1 MSRSTVNFEEVKS
14 ILLTK
19 LIPELEEYITLK
31 DKKIQ
36 EEAMF
41 LFWGLDYHE
50 QHPKEI
56 PLESKDQLEKNRDF
70 LFSCQEIII
79 NNKLEFSFEKY
90 SQGFILGA
98 LEFAIRDK
106 EAQNKFYSDYVKLYN
121 KFKHWPEL
129 GFPDEDFQKN
139 WEKRLVSIE
148 EILDWMKQRAGEW
161 YPIITM
167 LINSKKYQKSTK
179 IILKTLRKGKTDQVV
194 FQILSGILHSNPILN
209 KQIIDYCNERNIS
222 YSELKKQLMRTFL
235 RLSRKTSDEKVK
247 NLCQMLLQVFKK
259 VKSN

>member
-1 MSRSTVNFEEVKS
+1 MSKPTGTFEEVKS
-14 ILLTK
+14 ILITK

-41 LFWGLDYHE
+41 LFWALDYYE

-70 LFSCQEIII
+70 LFSCQKIII

-98 LEFAIRDK
+98 LEFVIREK
-106 EAQNKFYSDYVKLYN
+106 EAQIKFYTEYMKLYN
-121 KFKHWPEL
+121 KFKRLPEL
-129 GFPDEDFQKN
+129 GFPDEEFQKN

-148 EILDWMKQRAGEW
+148 EIQDWMRQRAENW
-161 YPIITM
+161 YPILTM

-179 IILKTLRKGKTDQVV
+179 KILKTLRKGKNDETV
-194 FQILSGILHSNPILN
+194 FQILSGILHSNPLLSQ
-209 KQIIDYCNERNIS
+209 QINNYCNERNIS
-222 YSELKKQLMRTFL
+222 YSELRKQLMRTFL
-235 RLSRKTSDEKVK
+235 HFSREISDEKVK
-247 NLCQMLLQVFKK
+247 DLCQLLLQVFQKPE
-259 VKSN
+259 SN

>member
-1 MSRSTVNFEEVKS
+1 MSRPTVDFEEVKS

-19 LIPELEEYITLK
+19 LISELEEYITLK

-41 LFWGLDYHE
+41 LFWALDYYK

-56 PLESKDQLEKNRDF
+56 PLESKDQLLKNRDF

-98 LEFAIRDK
+98 LEFVIREK
-106 EAQNKFYSDYVKLYN
+106 EAQIKFYSDYMKLYN
-121 KFKHWPEL
+121 KFKRWPEL
-129 GFPDEDFQKN
+129 GFPDEDFKKN

-148 EILDWMKQRAGEW
+148 EIQDWMKQRAEKW

-167 LINSKKYQKSTK
+167 LVNSKKYQKSTK
-179 IILKTLRKGKTDQVV
+179 IILKTLRKGKKDEAV
-194 FQILSGILHSNPILN
+194 FHILSGILHSNPLLSQQVKN
-209 KQIIDYCNERNIS
+209 YCNERNIS
-222 YSELKKQLMRTFL
+222 YFELKKQLMRTFL
-235 RLSRKTSDEKVK
+235 RFSRETSDEKVK
-247 NLCQMLLQVFKK
+247 DLSQMLLQVFQKP
-259 VKSN
+259 VNN

>member
-1 MSRSTVNFEEVKS
+1 M
-14 ILLTK
+14 
-19 LIPELEEYITLK
+19 
-31 DKKIQ
+31 KIQ

-41 LFWGLDYHE
+41 LFWALDYYE

-56 PLESKDQLEKNRDF
+56 PLESKDQLMKNRDF

-98 LEFAIRDK
+98 LEFVIREK
-106 EAQNKFYSDYVKLYN
+106 EAQIKFYSDYMKLYN
-121 KFKHWPEL
+121 KFKRWPEL
-129 GFPDEDFQKN
+129 GFPDEDFKKN

-148 EILDWMKQRAGEW
+148 EIQDWMKQRAEKW

-179 IILKTLRKGKTDQVV
+179 IILKTLRKGKNDEAV
-194 FQILSGILHSNPILN
+194 FHILSGILHSNPLLSQRIN
-209 KQIIDYCNERNIS
+209 NYCNERNIS

-235 RLSRKTSDEKVK
+235 RFSRETSDEKVK
-247 NLCQMLLQVFKK
+247 DLNQMLLQVFQKP
-259 VKSN
+259 VNN